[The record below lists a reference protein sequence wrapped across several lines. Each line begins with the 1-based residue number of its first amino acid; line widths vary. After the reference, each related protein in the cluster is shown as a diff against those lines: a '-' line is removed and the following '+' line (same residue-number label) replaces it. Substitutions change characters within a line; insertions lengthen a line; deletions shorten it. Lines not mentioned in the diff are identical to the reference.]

1 MPWASEKAR
10 AAALLRIARASA
22 RTMAD
27 ETAAMWCGKNR
38 TGRGAAE
45 AVRGGVVPLDLLCRL
60 GERLEEGDHGAREG
74 TGGLGGEQ
82 VDKVALLQRVAV
94 VTWGGVDARPRL
106 YDGRAARRRARPS
119 PCGRIQWTGGSP
131 ACCRERKGMAVG
143 GGSGSAA
150 TLRAAAKGAP
160 GSEGREALPF
170 VEDICGGPSR

>member
-60 GERLEEGDHGAREG
+60 GERLEEEDHGA
-74 TGGLGGEQ
+74 
-82 VDKVALLQRVAV
+82 
-94 VTWGGVDARPRL
+94 
-106 YDGRAARRRARPS
+106 
-119 PCGRIQWTGGSP
+119 
-131 ACCRERKGMAVG
+131 
-143 GGSGSAA
+143 
-150 TLRAAAKGAP
+150 
-160 GSEGREALPF
+160 
-170 VEDICGGPSR
+170 